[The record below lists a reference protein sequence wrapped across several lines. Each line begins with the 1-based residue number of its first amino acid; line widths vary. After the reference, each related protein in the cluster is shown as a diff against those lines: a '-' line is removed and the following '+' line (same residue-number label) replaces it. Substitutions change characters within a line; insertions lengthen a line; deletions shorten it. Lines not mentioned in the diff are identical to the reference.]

1 MRWWEWPRR
10 ALKGAVRLSMLGLT
24 RGPHITR
31 HYMYKRLATVL
42 NGQTPGPV
50 LSISESLPL
59 CRVLGLDVNH
69 AVEAN
74 YPEANILNLP
84 FPDGRFAYVVS
95 DQVLEHVEG
104 TPQRAIDESY
114 RVLRPG
120 GIAVHTT
127 CLVHPIHEC
136 PSDFWRFT
144 PEGLRFLH
152 RGFSEVIEY
161 GGWGSPYAWLYI
173 ALGLRFDGVPLAR
186 WHPVHRLAH
195 LNDVNWPIATW
206 IVARK

>member
-104 TPQRAIDESY
+104 TPQRAI
-114 RVLRPG
+114 VT
-120 GIAVHTT
+120 VHQQ
-127 CLVHPIHEC
+127 
-136 PSDFWRFT
+136 
-144 PEGLRFLH
+144 
-152 RGFSEVIEY
+152 
-161 GGWGSPYAWLYI
+161 
-173 ALGLRFDGVPLAR
+173 
-186 WHPVHRLAH
+186 
-195 LNDVNWPIATW
+195 
-206 IVARK
+206 